1 MQIYNNNSWKL
12 SQVKEIWFN
21 LEKDMQ
27 SLTEVN
33 LENIFWLEFIKT
45 EFQLN
50 NLRIDSLAFDNETNS
65 FVIIEYKRW
74 NSYSVID
81 QWMSYLALMLNN
93 KADFTQELWRK
104 RKEFIDVK
112 DIDWSQSRVIIIA
125 DSFNRY
131 QRESINFKDLAIE
144 LWELKQFSNWV
155 VVFNPIKASNTTESI
170 KTVTKFETWEFKEV
184 NKEIVTYDEDYHKKW
199 VNDEINEAYDE
210 IKTFMISLNN
220 NIEIDYKKVYIA
232 FKLNNKNIIDISLWK
247 WIIKIWIN
255 AKKWE
260 IKDLYW
266 ITEDVSNKWHHW
278 NWDYEIKVSN
288 VKKLAEIKDL
298 IRNFYNNIYWND
310 LDLVVWNTYEYI
322 GESTDNFIKWK
333 KYKLVEVYW
342 WDTVFKWEKEKNS
355 IPFFD
360 KEFYLYWKI

>member
-27 SLTEVN
+27 SLTEAN

-170 KTVTKFETWEFKEV
+170 KTVTKFETDEFEKV
-184 NKEIVTYDEDYHKKW
+184 NKEIKTYEIDDLIKPNWEYTRELYEDLRDFILSLDNNLKENITKFYAWYRKNIQNLVWLNFYKSWIAITFVSLHKEDLDDHKNMIKNVPEERW
-199 VNDEINEAYDE
+199 WGKKSTLMIKDKEDLFYAKELIKEAY
-210 IKTFMISLNN
+210 
-220 NIEIDYKKVYIA
+220 
-232 FKLNNKNIIDISLWK
+232 
-247 WIIKIWIN
+247 
-255 AKKWE
+255 
-260 IKDLYW
+260 
-266 ITEDVSNKWHHW
+266 
-278 NWDYEIKVSN
+278 
-288 VKKLAEIKDL
+288 
-298 IRNFYNNIYWND
+298 
-310 LDLVVWNTYEYI
+310 
-322 GESTDNFIKWK
+322 K
-333 KYKLVEVYW
+333 KYNW
-342 WDTVFKWEKEKNS
+342 
-355 IPFFD
+355 
-360 KEFYLYWKI
+360 

>member
-1 MQIYNNNSWKL
+1 MQIYTNNSWKL
-12 SQVKEIWFN
+12 NHIKEVWFK

-27 SLTEVN
+27 NLTEEN
-33 LENIFWLEFIKT
+33 LENVFWLEFIKT

-170 KTVTKFETWEFKEV
+170 KTVTKFETDEFEKV
-184 NKEIVTYDEDYHKKW
+184 NKEIKTYNVEDHFKEW
-199 VNDEINEAYDE
+199 WE
-210 IKTFMISLNN
+210 KTKELYEEMRERIISLDSRIEEKAVNAYIGYNIWNKNCVILKIQKTKIVLELLRVKPEDISDPEYKTSYKDWSMKWWNKDVTIYNINN
-220 NIEIDYKKVYIA
+220 RDDIDYWIMLVKQILKK
-232 FKLNNKNIIDISLWK
+232 
-247 WIIKIWIN
+247 
-255 AKKWE
+255 
-260 IKDLYW
+260 
-266 ITEDVSNKWHHW
+266 
-278 NWDYEIKVSN
+278 
-288 VKKLAEIKDL
+288 
-298 IRNFYNNIYWND
+298 
-310 LDLVVWNTYEYI
+310 
-322 GESTDNFIKWK
+322 
-333 KYKLVEVYW
+333 
-342 WDTVFKWEKEKNS
+342 
-355 IPFFD
+355 FFN
-360 KEFYLYWKI
+360 